1 MYRDGRGE
9 WWLDDLLSVERVRG
23 EGGACCEET
32 VRWSLE
38 VFSSGMSSID
48 SAEFEMP
55 LTITLLWP
63 MGVREG
69 EEEGAKIFP
78 SSRIM
83 SSGGGEVRKHFS
95 CKLGIMYST
104 TWN

>member
-1 MYRDGRGE
+1 M
-9 WWLDDLLSVERVRG
+9 RG

-38 VFSSGMSSID
+38 VFSSGISSMD

-63 MGVREG
+63 VGVREG
-69 EEEGAKIFP
+69 EEEEAKIFP

-83 SSGGGEVRKHFS
+83 SSGWGGGGGEGSKET
-95 CKLGIMYST
+95 LQLQT
-104 TWN
+104 